1 MRLFHVHIPGV
12 ARPHS
17 INAETE
23 AAAIEDALYTLGLP
37 ELPEGSSVTSE
48 QTGDT

>member
-17 INAETE
+17 VNAECE
-23 AAAIEDALYTLGLP
+23 SAAIDDALYTLGLS

>member
-12 ARPHS
+12 AGPHS
-17 INAETE
+17 VIAEAE
-23 AAAIEDALYTLGLP
+23 QPAIDDALYTLGLS

-48 QTGDT
+48 QTGET

>member
-12 ARPHS
+12 VRPHS
-17 INAETE
+17 VIAEAE
-23 AAAIEDALYTLGLP
+23 QAAIDDALYTPGLS

>member
-12 ARPHS
+12 AGPHS
-17 INAETE
+17 VIAEAE
-23 AAAIEDALYTLGLP
+23 QAAIDDALYTLGLS
-37 ELPEGSSVTSE
+37 ELPEGSSFTSE